1 VSACPLTE
9 LDCRNNNITGG
20 GTSVIIT
27 AFTATFNGTFDANPQ
42 NTTAAGPFCQVADA
56 AAVTHFINSY
66 PVGTKIPP
74 NGTYYS

>member
-9 LDCRNNNITGG
+9 LDCRNNNITGV

-27 AFTATFNGTFDANPQ
+27 AFTNTYSGNFESNPQ
-42 NTTAAGPFCQVADA
+42 NTTVAIGPFCKVADA
-56 AAVTHFINSY
+56 NAVIYFNANY
-66 PVGTKIPP
+66 LNKIPP